1 MAVARATVRR
11 SGRVGRGLRRAAG
24 LRAGAAPGAAGGA
37 LPGSSVPEMD
47 TTLTK

>member
-1 MAVARATVRR
+1 MPRARAAVRR
-11 SGRVGRGLRRAAG
+11 SGRGLGSRAAG